1 MNIKAWSY
9 DHGIQTIQFYID
21 GIFQGEISRVK
32 RSDIEELYTEYLNMD
47 LGYELSY
54 DISSLS
60 DGSHSLE
67 IITPSSSECEKSQ
80 TLKFI
85 VSN

>member
-32 RSDIEELYTEYLNMD
+32 RSDTEELHTEYLNMD

-60 DGSHSLE
+60 EGIHSLE
-67 IITPSSSECEKSQ
+67 IITIGVDESEKSQ
-80 TLKFI
+80 ALEFI